1 MINQNNQPTFIKIPR
16 LTAPKVSRS
25 GRDQT
30 GQISVRHRGGGV
42 KRHLRIITTL
52 DKIAD
57 HQVKIIGFQHDPNRT
72 ADLIVVENSAL
83 TRYYILAPDQVKIG
97 DQIQF
102 NPETVPISPGNRTQL
117 KNIPPGTS
125 IYEIETRP
133 GSNNYFIRSAGT
145 SGQLLA
151 IEGNDI
157 TIKLPS
163 GTVYRFNPK
172 CLASIGKVGSIKPRS
187 RIIGR
192 AGINRRLGIRPT
204 VRGKAMHPKAH
215 PHGGGEGVNP
225 IGLKHPKTPTGRPA
239 LGAKTRS
246 SKRTDRYIVTNHRR
260 K

>member
-1 MINQNNQPTFIKIPR
+1 MIDQKGQLASNKIRR
-16 LTAPKVSRS
+16 LTVPKVSQS
-25 GRDQT
+25 GRDRT

-42 KRHLRIITTL
+42 KRHYRIITTL
-52 DKIAD
+52 DKID
-57 HQVKIIGFQHDPNRT
+57 GNQVKIIGFQHDPNRS
-72 ADLIVVENSAL
+72 ANLIVVENSVGK
-83 TRYYILAPDQVKIG
+83 RYYVLAPQDVKIG

-102 NPETVPISPGNRTQL
+102 NPESVPISPGNRTQL

-133 GSNNYFIRSAGT
+133 GTKNYFARSAG
-145 SGQLLA
+145 SMSQLLA
-151 IEGNDI
+151 IEGDNV

-163 GTVYRFNPK
+163 GTVYKFNAK
-172 CLASIGKVGSIKPRS
+172 CLASIGRVAISESTRRIVGL
-187 RIIGR
+187 

-239 LGAKTRS
+239 LGAKTRR
-246 SKRTDRYIVTNHRR
+246 SKRTDRYIILDRRR